1 MIPLSSTDKW
11 RSSDKRST
19 FNVQDLTM
27 QGAHVWSRHKDDG
40 DRLYCFLEI
49 VISARFERE
58 TFFSH
63 TKNLQII

>member
-1 MIPLSSTDKW
+1 
-11 RSSDKRST
+11 
-19 FNVQDLTM
+19 M